1 MFLEHQ
7 ISISG
12 LFPKDHGTM
21 KTGVTAAENAELLF
35 YNIIIVAYEAY
46 QQKQQYIADF

>member
-1 MFLEHQ
+1 
-7 ISISG
+7 
-12 LFPKDHGTM
+12 M